1 MAKSVPGHRVH
12 RSFLL
17 ASLLLA
23 PLALVL
29 PAQERHSASPY
40 VLGPGDQIS
49 VTVRGLKELEMKPSV
64 IALDGTVEFAYTGK
78 FTAAGM
84 TTDQLAREI
93 ERRLGKTVRNPNVMV
108 DVSEYGSQPVS
119 ILGAVNKPGVH
130 QLRGRKT
137 LVEVLS
143 LAEGLKNDAGNVI
156 KITRSASS
164 GSIPLQNARQEIS
177 GQFSTAEINIKA
189 LLEATAPETNILIR
203 PHDVIS
209 VPKAELIYVMGNVR
223 KPGGFPLSERE
234 SITVLQALAMSEGI
248 DASGASTRAR
258 ILRNPEHQGKVQELA
273 INVKKILENEAPDQP
288 LQPNDVLFIPSN
300 KARNAT
306 LRMLE
311 AGIQI
316 GTGIVI
322 YRR

>member
-1 MAKSVPGHRVH
+1 MNKSLPGHPTH
-12 RSFLL
+12 RFFRL

-23 PLALVL
+23 SGALVI
-29 PAQERHSASPY
+29 AQQASQSAGAY

-49 VTVRGLKELEMKPSV
+49 VTVRDVKELEMKPSV

-78 FTAAGM
+78 MAAAGM
-84 TTDQLAREI
+84 TTDQLARQI
-93 ERRLGKTVRNPNVMV
+93 EQRLTKIVRTPKVMV

-143 LAEGLKNDAGNVI
+143 MGEGLKTEAGNVI
-156 KITRSASS
+156 KITRPASS
-164 GSIPLQNARQEIS
+164 GTIPLQSARPDLS
-177 GQFSTAEINIKA
+177 GQFSTAEINIKS
-189 LLEATAPETNILIR
+189 LLEARAPETNILIR
-203 PHDVIS
+203 PHDIIS
-209 VPKAELIYVMGNVR
+209 VPRAELIYVMGNVR

-234 SITVLQALAMSEGI
+234 SITVLQALAMAEGV
-248 DASGASTRAR
+248 DSSAAATRAR
-258 ILRNPEHQGKVQELA
+258 ILRNPEHQGKAQELP
-273 INVKKILENEAPDQP
+273 IDVKKILANEAPDQP
-288 LQPNDVLFIPSN
+288 LQPNDLLFIPSS
-300 KARNAT
+300 KARSAT
-306 LRMLE
+306 LRILE
-311 AGIQI
+311 AGLQM

>member
-1 MAKSVPGHRVH
+1 MAKSAPGRRVH

-17 ASLLLA
+17 ASLLFA
-23 PLALVL
+23 RLALVL
-29 PAQERHSASPY
+29 AAQEPHSESTY

-49 VTVRGLKELEMKPSV
+49 VTVRDVKELEIKPSV

-78 FTAAGM
+78 IAAAGM

-93 ERRLGKTVRNPNVMV
+93 EQRLRKVVRNPKIMV

-130 QLRGRKT
+130 QLHGRKT

-143 LAEGLKNDAGNVI
+143 LAEGLKSDAGNGI
-156 KITRSASS
+156 KITRPASS
-164 GSIPLQNARQEIS
+164 GSIPLQNARPNVS

-203 PHDVIS
+203 PDDVIS
-209 VPKAELIYVMGNVR
+209 VPKAELIYVMGNVK

-234 SITVLQALAMSEGI
+234 SITVLQALAMAEGI
-248 DASGASTRAR
+248 DATGAAGRAR
-258 ILRNPEHQGKVQELA
+258 ILRNPEHQGKAQEVP
-273 INVKKILENEAPDQP
+273 IDVKKILANEAPDQA
-288 LQPNDVLFIPSN
+288 LQPNDVLFIPDS
-300 KARNAT
+300 KARSAS
-306 LRMLE
+306 LRILE
-311 AGIQI
+311 AGLQM
-316 GTGIVI
+316 GTGLVI